1 MADGKNSVG
10 APPGRRAV
18 DVGRRRVVFLGPP
31 NSGKGTQAK
40 LLAAAL
46 EIPAISTGE
55 MLRAAVS
62 AGSDLGQRV
71 AGVMARGELV
81 DDDLMADVV
90 RDRLNQ
96 SDVAERFPQRGTSG
110 GFLLDG
116 YPRTAAQA
124 ATLEEILGERLGDL
138 DDVVLIDAPEDILVA
153 RALGR
158 GREDDREEV
167 VRERLRVYRQKTA
180 PLVDFYDVKGLLRRI
195 DGDQAIEE
203 VARQVH
209 ASLGVRVG

>member
-1 MADGKNSVG
+1 M
-10 APPGRRAV
+10 
-18 DVGRRRVVFLGPP
+18 GRRRIVFLGPP

-40 LLAAAL
+40 ILAESL

-55 MLRAAVS
+55 MLRAAVA
-62 AGSDLGQRV
+62 AGSSLGRRV
-71 AGVMARGELV
+71 EGVMARGDLV
-81 DDDLMADVV
+81 EDDLMADVV
-90 RDRLNQ
+90 RDRLGQ
-96 SDVAERFPQRGTSG
+96 DDAAA

-124 ATLEEILGERLGDL
+124 ATLEEILGERFVELH
-138 DDVVLIDAPEDILVA
+138 DVVLIDAPEDVLVA

-180 PLVDFYDVKGLLRRI
+180 PLVDFYEVKGLLRRI
-195 DGDQAIEE
+195 DGDQAIDD
-203 VARQVH
+203 VAQQVG
-209 ASLGVRVG
+209 SSMGVAAI

>member
-1 MADGKNSVG
+1 MAG
-10 APPGRRAV
+10 AKSI
-18 DVGRRRVVFLGPP
+18 RRRIVFLGPP

-40 LLAAAL
+40 FLAEAL

-55 MLRAAVS
+55 MLRAAVD
-62 AGSDLGQRV
+62 AGSELGQRV
-71 AGVMARGELV
+71 AGVMARGDLV
-81 DDDLMADVV
+81 DDDLMAEVV
-90 RDRLNQ
+90 RDRL
-96 SDVAERFPQRGTSG
+96 SHDDAAA

-124 ATLEEILGERLGDL
+124 ATLEEILGETYAEL
-138 DDVVLIDAPEDILVA
+138 DDVVLIDAPEEILVK

-180 PLVDFYDVKGLLRRI
+180 PLVEFYDVKGLLRRI

-203 VARQVH
+203 VARQVR
-209 ASLGVRVG
+209 ASVGARGG

>member
-1 MADGKNSVG
+1 MAADSPIVG
-10 APPGRRAV
+10 APPGRR
-18 DVGRRRVVFLGPP
+18 RRRIVFLGPP

-40 LLAAAL
+40 ILAKTL

-55 MLRAAVS
+55 MLRAAVA

-71 AGVMARGELV
+71 EGVMARGDLV
-81 DDDLMADVV
+81 NDDLMAEVV
-90 RDRLNQ
+90 RDRLSQ
-96 SDVAERFPQRGTSG
+96 DDAAE

-124 ATLEEILGERLGDL
+124 ATLEEILGERYAELH
-138 DDVVLIDAPEDILVA
+138 DVVLIDAPEDVLVA

-167 VRERLRVYRQKTA
+167 VRERLKVYRQKTA
-180 PLVDFYDVKGLLRRI
+180 PLVDFYEVKGLLRRI
-195 DGDQAIEE
+195 DGDQSIDS
-203 VARQVH
+203 VAGQVRS
-209 ASLGVRVG
+209 SLGETI